1 MTTTAKAFSGL
12 LVVVGLFLIIAA
24 VFPVVSYE
32 LFAFTNLRQNELL
45 SPISQEKV
53 QGTSASYPPNLTRA
67 RNWFVGAPDLQEETP
82 AKIHFYNISIPKL
95 GIEDAVVE
103 IGGDD
108 LAKNLI
114 HYKGTALPGRRGN
127 TVIFGHSTLPFLFN
141 PRNYLSIFS
150 TLPTL
155 KSGDEI
161 KINYDGIVYNYRIE
175 EMFEVK
181 PTDVQVLEQR
191 YDDSYITLITCVPPG
206 TYLKRLVVR
215 GRLVPP
221 EQL

>member
-1 MTTTAKAFSGL
+1 MTFSQIFSRA
-12 LVVVGLFLIIAA
+12 LVGTGVVLVLAA

-32 LFAFTNLRQNELL
+32 LFTRRNLTQKEFL
-45 SPISQEKV
+45 SPVPDNMVKGVNTSQS
-53 QGTSASYPPNLTRA
+53 TNLTRA
-67 RNWFVGAPDLQEETP
+67 RNWFVGAPDLKEEVP
-82 AKIHFYNISIPKL
+82 AKVQFYNVSIPRL
-95 GIEDAVVE
+95 GIEDAVAE

-108 LAKNLI
+108 LSKSLI

-150 TLPTL
+150 TLPTI
-155 KSGDEI
+155 KTGDEV
-161 KINYDGIVYNYRIE
+161 KINYDGIVYTYRID
-175 EMFEVK
+175 EMFEVGPK
-181 PTDVQVLEQR
+181 DIQVLEQR
-191 YDDSYITLITCVPPG
+191 YDDSYLTLITCVPPG

-221 EQL
+221 TNNQ